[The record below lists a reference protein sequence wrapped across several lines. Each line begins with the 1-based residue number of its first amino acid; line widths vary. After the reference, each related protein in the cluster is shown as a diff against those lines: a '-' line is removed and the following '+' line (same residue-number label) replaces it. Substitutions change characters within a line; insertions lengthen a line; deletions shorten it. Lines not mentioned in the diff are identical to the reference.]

1 MSKSSNEARKI
12 MLQNIST
19 ESTEEYKL
27 SKIIVN
33 KKIKRE
39 KDGPKKKFVITR
51 EHFSKNAK
59 K

>member
-1 MSKSSNEARKI
+1 MSNEARKI

-27 SKIIVN
+27 SKTIVN

-39 KDGPKKKFVITR
+39 KDGPKKKF
-51 EHFSKNAK
+51 
-59 K
+59 